1 MQSLIDV
8 QNTAFMAIGPS
19 RIAAIS
25 LLALTQDQ
33 GDSDS
38 RDPQK
43 VTELSVQRITAAYDM
58 LDGGLEALLDPCGYH
73 LPEELEDKRLSC
85 LKMLKP
91 LHRAVTQTDGDMLE
105 EVQRIPNLASLCLDQ
120 LEPSISAFL
129 KDMVQTLRDAQKERE
144 AQREEDMRNT
154 IAHAEGVGRNIKL
167 ISFNASIE
175 AARIGEMGR
184 GFAVIATE
192 IRDLS
197 GKTQTLLDEI
207 SGYLKH

>member
-1 MQSLIDV
+1 
-8 QNTAFMAIGPS
+8 MAIVPS

-25 LLALTQDQ
+25 LLALTQNQD
-33 GDSDS
+33 GSDS
-38 RDPQK
+38 RNPQK
-43 VTELSVQRITAAYDM
+43 VADLSVQRISAAYDM
-58 LDGGLEALLDPCGYH
+58 LDGGLAALLEPCGYE
-73 LPEELEDKRLSC
+73 LPQELEAKRQAC

-91 LHRAVTQTDGDMLE
+91 LHRAVTQADADLLE
-105 EVQRIPNLASLCLDQ
+105 EVKRIPNLASLCLDQ
-120 LEPSISAFL
+120 LEPAISSFL
-129 KDMVQTLRDAQKERE
+129 KDMVQTLRDAQQQRE